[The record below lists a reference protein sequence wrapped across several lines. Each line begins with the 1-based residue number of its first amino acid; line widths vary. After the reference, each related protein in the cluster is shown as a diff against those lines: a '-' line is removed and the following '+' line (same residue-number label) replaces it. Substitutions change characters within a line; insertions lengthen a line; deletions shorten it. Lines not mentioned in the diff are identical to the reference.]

1 MTGEQQ
7 SQWAP
12 LRASARSLHFWALPL
27 VASDARWLPT
37 ALADLDA
44 VMRDHMH
51 CERKAAT
58 SALSLL
64 RAYPERADIVEWTAR
79 LAHEETRH
87 IVQVAQALTRRGQVP
102 GHDHG
107 DDYAA
112 ALQKHVRKTEPGRLL
127 DRLLVF
133 AIIEGRSAER
143 LGFLGEALTEPRERQ
158 LYQTLAQAEVR
169 HRDGFLQLASLTDPL
184 WKSRAVELCA
194 HEAAILARLP
204 VQARIH

>member
-64 RAYPERADIVEWTAR
+64 RAYPERADIV
-79 LAHEETRH
+79 
-87 IVQVAQALTRRGQVP
+87 
-102 GHDHG
+102 
-107 DDYAA
+107 
-112 ALQKHVRKTEPGRLL
+112 
-127 DRLLVF
+127 
-133 AIIEGRSAER
+133 
-143 LGFLGEALTEPRERQ
+143 
-158 LYQTLAQAEVR
+158 
-169 HRDGFLQLASLTDPL
+169 
-184 WKSRAVELCA
+184 
-194 HEAAILARLP
+194 
-204 VQARIH
+204 

>member
-1 MTGEQQ
+1 MTL
-7 SQWAP
+7 SNA
-12 LRASARSLHFWALPL
+12 WALPL
-27 VASDARWLPT
+27 VPSDASWLPT
-37 ALADLDA
+37 ALADIDA
-44 VMRDHMH
+44 VMRDHLH

-64 RAYPERADIVEWTAR
+64 RSYPERADVVEWTVR

-87 IVQVAQALTRRGQVP
+87 VVQVAQLLNRRSQTP

-143 LGFLGEALTEPRERQ
+143 LAMLAGALTEPRERL
-158 LYQTLAQAEVR
+158 LYENLADAEFR
-169 HRDGFLQLASLTDPL
+169 HRDGFLQLAAATDEL

-204 VQARIH
+204 VVARIH

>member
-1 MTGEQQ
+1 MVRDQL
-7 SQWAP
+7 SQWT
-12 LRASARSLHFWALPL
+12 LPL
-27 VASDARWLPT
+27 LASDARWLPI
-37 ALADLDA
+37 ALADVDA

-64 RAYPERADIVEWTAR
+64 RAYPERADVVDWTAR

-143 LGFLGEALTEPRERQ
+143 LGLLGEALTDPRERQ
-158 LYQTLAQAEVR
+158 LYQSLALAETR
-169 HRDGFLQLASLTDPL
+169 HRDGFLQLAAHTDPL

-194 HEAAILARLP
+194 HESAIIASLP
-204 VQARIH
+204 VEARIH